1 LSVVALSAPS
11 YASIMD
17 RVERKAL
24 RDEAS
29 RLFAEN
35 LKRLREERGMQPVDL
50 GKKAGLNRTHVGY
63 LESGKRA
70 PALTTIKVLTEA
82 LEVGSDELLDDPAK
96 TRRPRARP
104 QKKRT

>member
-1 LSVVALSAPS
+1 
-11 YASIMD
+11 MD

-35 LKRLREERGMQPVDL
+35 LKRLRKERGMEPVDL
-50 GKKAGLNRTHVGY
+50 ARKAGLHPTHVGY

-70 PALTTIKVLTEA
+70 PALTTIKLLTEA
-82 LEVGSDELLDDPAK
+82 LEVGSDELLDDPAN
-96 TRRPRARP
+96 TRPPRARP
-104 QKKRT
+104 KKRRT